1 MRDRFTKGMVA
12 VTLAGIPAVTV
23 NLTSYVLKLSSLRH
37 LDFASVMI
45 FGNLPKTRGEAW
57 FAFIVLLGFFRV
69 LVSVFAL
76 LVPIIKNEYLI
87 LKSATFGS
95 TIWFITYAI
104 TALYKVPELQRILL
118 NSIIS

>member
-1 MRDRFTKGMVA
+1 MIIC
-12 VTLAGIPAVTV
+12 VTDLQKVWLLYISRYSGCYV

-37 LDFASVMI
+37 FDFASVML

-76 LVPIIKNEYLI
+76 LVPIMYNRWSSKKWLYLCNE
-87 LKSATFGS
+87 T
-95 TIWFITYAI
+95 
-104 TALYKVPELQRILL
+104 
-118 NSIIS
+118 